1 MQYAFVADMIK
12 RNSISLLCVGLMSW
26 ILVGCTVVPETGRKQ
41 LIMVSAQEEAEM
53 GLAAFQQIKAE
64 ETVSTN
70 VMAIDRVDRVG
81 RRIAASVGRSL
92 PDAKWE
98 FVVFESED
106 LNAFALPGGK
116 VGVYTGL
123 LALAE
128 TDDELAAVMGHEIAH
143 VSSRHS
149 AERMSQ
155 QMVAGL
161 TAAGAEV
168 YMESQDVD
176 HKDRAIARAALGVGT
191 TVGVMLP
198 FSRLHESEADI
209 IGLKF
214 AAGAGYDPRAAATFW
229 EKMKAASEEE
239 GRPPEFL
246 STHPSPD
253 NRIARL
259 KELAPELLPVYR
271 EAKAKFEKM
280 AMEPIADRE
289 IGANPGN

>member
-1 MQYAFVADMIK
+1 
-12 RNSISLLCVGLMSW
+12 
-26 ILVGCTVVPETGRKQ
+26 
-41 LIMVSAQEEAEM
+41 MVSAQEEAEM

>member
-1 MQYAFVADMIK
+1 M
-12 RNSISLLCVGLMSW
+12 LLNIVRSVLLGGA
-26 ILVGCTVVPETGRKQ
+26 ILWSAVGCTTVPETGRSQ
-41 LIMVSAQEEAEM
+41 LIMVSSQEEAQM
-53 GLAAFQQIKAE
+53 GLAAFQQIKE
-64 ETVSTN
+64 EEKVSTN
-70 VMAIDRVDRVG
+70 VMAIDRVNRVG

-123 LALAE
+123 LDLAE
-128 TDDELAAVMGHEIAH
+128 SDDELAAVMGHEIAH
-143 VSSRHS
+143 VTSRHS

-176 HKDRAIARAALGVGT
+176 HKNRAIARAVLGVGT

-198 FSRLHESEADI
+198 FSRLHESEADA

-214 AAGAGYDPRAAATFW
+214 AAGAGYDPRAAITFW
-229 EKMKAASEEE
+229 QKMKAASEGE

-253 NRIARL
+253 NRIERL
-259 KELAPELLPVYR
+259 KALAPEVMPLYR
-271 EAKAKFEKM
+271 QAKKKFDAEEMK
-280 AMEPIADRE
+280 PIADRE
-289 IGANPGN
+289 IGANPGR

>member
-81 RRIAASVGRSL
+81 RRLAASVGRSL

-161 TAAGAEV
+161 TAAGAEL

-176 HKDRAIARAALGVGT
+176 HKDRAMARAALGVGT

-214 AAGAGYDPRAAATFW
+214 AAGAGYDPRAAAMFW
-229 EKMKAASEEE
+229 EKMKAASEGE